1 MNVRIRK
8 SSCYKPK
15 SFIWRRDDEGFR
27 TLSRMIIET
36 ECQGEGASL
45 AVRNTHCS

>member
-8 SSCYKPK
+8 ALCYKLK
-15 SFIWRRDDEGFR
+15 LLIWREMIKFIK

-36 ECQGEGASL
+36 GCQGVGDSL
-45 AVRNTHCS
+45 AVRNAHCS